1 MAEEKRNSGGAPER
15 ASSSQRRRRRRRS
28 SGAKA
33 ASAVLY
39 VLIVIG
45 VSAVLA
51 TVGWTWAND
60 LLALNKE
67 YSSTVI
73 ELPESIFQY
82 QEVTDENG
90 DTTTVST
97 ADMDYVADELKEAGL
112 IEYKFLFKIFCWVSN
127 ADEKVTAGSY
137 ELDTDM
143 DYRGLVDNMSD
154 SSSTR
159 QTVDVTIPEGY
170 TIDQIFALLEE
181 QGVSTVEK
189 LQEMAADWPYKWEW
203 LPDIPLGDY
212 HRLEGYLFPDTYTFY
227 LGENPKYVLNKML
240 NNFDNKME
248 DYLDQFTEESTYSL
262 HDIVTIASMIQK
274 ETDGQDYG
282 TIASVIFN
290 RLENTLAETA
300 GFLQIDATL
309 VYINGGKVPTEA
321 DKGIDSPYNTYLY
334 PGLPA
339 GPISNPGMEA
349 LLAAMDPE
357 DTNYYYYV
365 LNPETSR
372 HEFTR
377 TYSEHQALVQKYASQ
392 RVNRSCS
399 PQRGIWSGWRWP
411 WPMVRT
417 QCIWRGI
424 PLECGP
430 LRATSTG
437 RVWPMRWS
445 WPMERASRSTS
456 PAIPWP
462 ATPRW
467 TACPNIW
474 SIWITS
480 ARTR

>member
-143 DYRGLVDNMSD
+143 DYRGLVANMSD

-170 TIDQIFALLEE
+170 TVDQILALLEE

-212 HRLEGYLFPDTYTFY
+212 HRLEGYLFKDTVKNQVYVTKKPQPGAKTAVTEYRTLCSAMGLSLVECRLLTGRTHQIRAQMAAAGCPLLGDGKYGRERINRTYGETGQMLYSYKLTFT
-227 LGENPKYVLNKML
+227 LP
-240 NNFDNKME
+240 
-248 DYLDQFTEESTYSL
+248 
-262 HDIVTIASMIQK
+262 
-274 ETDGQDYG
+274 TDAG
-282 TIASVIFN
+282 
-290 RLENTLAETA
+290 RLE
-300 GFLQIDATL
+300 
-309 VYINGGKVPTEA
+309 
-321 DKGIDSPYNTYLY
+321 YLR
-334 PGLPA
+334 G
-339 GPISNPGMEA
+339 
-349 LLAAMDPE
+349 
-357 DTNYYYYV
+357 
-365 LNPETSR
+365 
-372 HEFTR
+372 R
-377 TYSEHQALVQKYASQ
+377 TFQVQ
-392 RVNRSCS
+392 RVPFAEKYFPDFKLS
-399 PQRGIWSGWRWP
+399 
-411 WPMVRT
+411 
-417 QCIWRGI
+417 
-424 PLECGP
+424 
-430 LRATSTG
+430 
-437 RVWPMRWS
+437 
-445 WPMERASRSTS
+445 
-456 PAIPWP
+456 
-462 ATPRW
+462 
-467 TACPNIW
+467 
-474 SIWITS
+474 
-480 ARTR
+480 

>member
-143 DYRGLVDNMSD
+143 DYRGLVANMSD

-274 ETDGQDYG
+274 ETDGSGLRYHRIRDLQPFGEHLGGDR
-282 TIASVIFN
+282 
-290 RLENTLAETA
+290 RLPADRRHPA
-300 GFLQIDATL
+300 VCHRRQR
-309 VYINGGKVPTEA
+309 GGPTEA
-321 DKGIDSPYNTYLY
+321 DKGINSPYNTYLY
-334 PGLPA
+334 PGLPP
-339 GPISNPGMEA
+339 GPIANPGVDA
-349 LLAAMDPE
+349 LLAAVDPE
-357 DTNYYYYV
+357 STSYYYY
-365 LNPETSR
+365 
-372 HEFTR
+372 
-377 TYSEHQALVQKYASQ
+377 AL
-392 RVNRSCS
+392 
-399 PQRGIWSGWRWP
+399 GG
-411 WPMVRT
+411 
-417 QCIWRGI
+417 
-424 PLECGP
+424 
-430 LRATSTG
+430 
-437 RVWPMRWS
+437 
-445 WPMERASRSTS
+445 
-456 PAIPWP
+456 
-462 ATPRW
+462 
-467 TACPNIW
+467 
-474 SIWITS
+474 
-480 ARTR
+480 